1 MINIGKLFVVS
12 APSGSGKTT
21 LCKKLIETFKSSLA
35 YSISFTTRQPRKN
48 EVNGRDYYF
57 VDLNI
62 FKDML
67 VKDEFLEWAKVYND
81 YYGTAKKQIEYVLS
95 TNKDVILDIDPQGA
109 MQVKKKMKNAILIMI
124 LPPSLLEL
132 EKRLR
137 TRNTESE
144 DELRL
149 RLGNAKKEILNYK
162 SYDYIV
168 INDNFDNAFKE
179 LTSIYIA
186 EHCKVIDIN
195 DINKM
200 IMLED

>member
-12 APSGSGKTT
+12 APSGCGKTT
-21 LCKKLIETFKSSLA
+21 LCKKLIEAFKSTLD
-35 YSISFTTRQPRKN
+35 YSISYTTRQPRKN

-57 VDLNI
+57 VDASVFN
-62 FKDML
+62 DML
-67 VKDEFLEWAKVYND
+67 AKDEFLEWAKVYND
-81 YYGTAKKQIEYVLS
+81 YYGTAKKQIEHILS
-95 TNKDVILDIDPQGA
+95 TNKDILLDIDPQGA
-109 MQVKKKMKNAILIMI
+109 MQVRKKMKNAILIMI
-124 LPPSLLEL
+124 LPPSLSEL

-137 TRNTESE
+137 MRNTESE
-144 DELRL
+144 DKLRL

-168 INDNFDNAFKE
+168 VNDDFDKAFKE

-186 EHCKVIDIN
+186 GHCKVVDIN
-195 DINKM
+195 DINKI